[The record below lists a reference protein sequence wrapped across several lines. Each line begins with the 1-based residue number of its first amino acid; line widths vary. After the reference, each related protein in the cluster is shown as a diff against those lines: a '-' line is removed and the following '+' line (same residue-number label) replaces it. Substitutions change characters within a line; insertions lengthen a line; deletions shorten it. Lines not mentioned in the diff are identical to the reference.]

1 MTKILFIPLF
11 VAGIMGY
18 GQVKKQVGNFS
29 VEFPYTPTYYNEAP
43 ISGYV
48 LDTDNVILI
57 AGVIENMGGF
67 DFQEFMRKSTPWE
80 KELIEEKFYLGLIN
94 GLTKSGNLTIIDIQ
108 DSYVGDYKGKM
119 IDSIL
124 YNKFKTLTKAAL
136 TEDGGVIFQAFL
148 LNDSA
153 GAYREIWTFL
163 KSIKSN

>member
-57 AGVIENMGGF
+57 AGVIENIGGF

-80 KELIEEKFYLGLIN
+80 KELI
-94 GLTKSGNLTIIDIQ
+94 
-108 DSYVGDYKGKM
+108 
-119 IDSIL
+119 
-124 YNKFKTLTKAAL
+124 
-136 TEDGGVIFQAFL
+136 EDGGVIFQAFL